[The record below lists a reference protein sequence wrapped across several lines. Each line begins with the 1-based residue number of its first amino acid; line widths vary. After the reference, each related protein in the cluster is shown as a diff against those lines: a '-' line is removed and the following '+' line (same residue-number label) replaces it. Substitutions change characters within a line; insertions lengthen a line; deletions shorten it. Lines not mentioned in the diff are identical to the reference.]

1 MLTYAT
7 ADARHTAGVLNSS
20 GGGGGG
26 GEGGGGEGGGGGGE
40 GESALTSSSAT
51 KAYVMLD
58 GDRLIAP

>member
-1 MLTYAT
+1 MLTHAT

-26 GEGGGGEGGGGGGE
+26 SEGGGGGE
-40 GESALTSSSAT
+40 GEIAHTSSAAT

>member
-26 GEGGGGEGGGGGGE
+26 GERGGGEGGGD
-40 GESALTSSSAT
+40 GESTLTSSAAT

-58 GDRLIAP
+58 GERLIPP